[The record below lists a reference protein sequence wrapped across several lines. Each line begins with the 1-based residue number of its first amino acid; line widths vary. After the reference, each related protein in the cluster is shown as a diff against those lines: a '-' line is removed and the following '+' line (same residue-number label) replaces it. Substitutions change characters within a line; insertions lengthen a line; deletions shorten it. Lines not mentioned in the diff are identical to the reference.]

1 MKTNPIK
8 SQQNVTVNEYT
19 FYMATFKWT
28 W

>member
-19 FYMATFKWT
+19 FYMATFRWT